1 MRSATNLSA
10 HHISTPLN
18 ASHINSSK
26 HHPMNRIDNLFQN
39 KKQDILSIYFPAG
52 YPNLNDTV
60 PNLELLQTASVD
72 MVEIGIPFSDP
83 LADGPTIQAAAKQAL
98 DNGMKLR
105 LLFEQLKDVR
115 QTVSIP
121 LILMG
126 YWNTIYRYGVD
137 QFLKDCKK
145 VDIDGLIVPD
155 LPLEEFETHYKSD
168 FEEYGIYNVL
178 LACPETEENRL
189 QKLIA
194 ATQGF
199 LYLVSSSATTGG
211 SMKVD
216 EEQKAYLNRIKKIT
230 TPSLIG
236 FGINNKESFDYAC
249 QYANGTIIGTAFIK
263 ALEKNEAYT
272 FIDKFI

>member
-1 MRSATNLSA
+1 
-10 HHISTPLN
+10 
-18 ASHINSSK
+18 
-26 HHPMNRIDNLFQN
+26 MNRIDSLFQN

-60 PNLELLQTASVD
+60 PNLELLQKAGVD

-83 LADGPTIQAAAKQAL
+83 LADGSAIQAASKQAL

-105 LLFEQLKDVR
+105 LLFERLKNVR
-115 QTVSIP
+115 QTVSMP

-126 YWNTIYRYGVD
+126 YWNTIYRYGVTN
-137 QFLKDCKK
+137 FLVDCQKIG
-145 VDIDGLIVPD
+145 IDGLIVPD
-155 LPLEEFETHYKSD
+155 LPLEEFELHYKTK

-189 QKLIA
+189 QKLISS
-194 ATQGF
+194 TQGF

-211 SMKVD
+211 SIKVN
-216 EEQKAYLNRIKKIT
+216 EKQKSYFERIKQIE

-236 FGINNKESFDYAC
+236 FGINNNESFKYAC
-249 QYANGTIIGTAFIK
+249 QYANGAIVGTAFIK
-263 ALEKNEAYT
+263 ALEKNEARS
-272 FIDKFI
+272 FIEDIK

>member
-1 MRSATNLSA
+1 
-10 HHISTPLN
+10 
-18 ASHINSSK
+18 
-26 HHPMNRIDNLFQN
+26 MNRIDNLFQN

-52 YPNLNDTV
+52 YPNLKDTV
-60 PNLELLQTASVD
+60 PNLELLQTSGVD

-83 LADGPTIQAAAKQAL
+83 LADGSAIQAAAKQSL
-98 DNGMKLR
+98 DNGMKLS

-115 QTVSIP
+115 QTISMP

-126 YWNTIYRYGVD
+126 YWNTIYRYGVN

-145 VDIDGLIVPD
+145 VGIDGLIVPD
-155 LPLEEFETHYKSD
+155 LPSEEFETHYKSD
-168 FEEYGIYNVL
+168 FEKYGIYNVL

-211 SMKVD
+211 SMKLD
-216 EEQKAYLNRIKKIT
+216 EKQMAYFNRIKEIE

-236 FGINNKESFDYAC
+236 FGINNKESFEYAS
-249 QYANGTIIGTAFIK
+249 QYANGAIVGTAFIK
-263 ALEKNEAYT
+263 ALEKNEAKD
-272 FIDKFI
+272 FIEKLK

>member
-1 MRSATNLSA
+1 
-10 HHISTPLN
+10 
-18 ASHINSSK
+18 
-26 HHPMNRIDNLFQN
+26 MNRIDNLFQN

-60 PNLELLQTASVD
+60 PNLELLQTAGVD

-83 LADGPTIQAAAKQAL
+83 LADGSAIQAAAKQSL

-105 LLFEQLKDVR
+105 LLFEQLKDAR
-115 QTVSIP
+115 QTVSMP

-145 VDIDGLIVPD
+145 IGIDGLIIPD
-155 LPLEEFETHYKSD
+155 LPLEEFEAHYKSD

-178 LACPETEENRL
+178 LACPETDEVRF
-189 QKLIA
+189 QKLIT

-211 SMKVD
+211 SVKLD
-216 EEQKAYLNRIKKIT
+216 EEHKAYFNRIKKIE

-236 FGINNKESFDYAC
+236 FGINNKESFNYAC
-249 QYANGTIIGTAFIK
+249 QYANGAIVGTAFIK
-263 ALEKNEAYT
+263 ALKKNKAKD
-272 FIDKFI
+272 FIKKIK

>member
-1 MRSATNLSA
+1 
-10 HHISTPLN
+10 
-18 ASHINSSK
+18 
-26 HHPMNRIDNLFQN
+26 MNRIDNLFQN

-60 PNLELLQTASVD
+60 PNLELLQTAGVD

-83 LADGPTIQAAAKQAL
+83 LADGSAIQAAAKQAL

-115 QTVSIP
+115 QTISMP
-121 LILMG
+121 LVLMG
-126 YWNTIYRYGVD
+126 YWNSIYRYGVD

-145 VDIDGLIVPD
+145 VGIDGLIVPD
-155 LPLEEFETHYKSD
+155 LPLEEFESHYKSN
-168 FEEYGIYNVL
+168 FEKHGIYNVL
-178 LACPETEENRL
+178 LACPETNEDRL
-189 QKLIA
+189 QKLIS

-211 SMKVD
+211 SMKLD
-216 EEQKAYLNRIKKIT
+216 EEQKAYFNRIKEIE

-236 FGINNKESFDYAC
+236 FGINNKESFEYAS
-249 QYANGTIIGTAFIK
+249 QYANGAIVGTAFIK
-263 ALEKNEAYT
+263 ALEKNEAKD
-272 FIDKFI
+272 FIEKLK

>member
-1 MRSATNLSA
+1 
-10 HHISTPLN
+10 
-18 ASHINSSK
+18 
-26 HHPMNRIDNLFQN
+26 MNRIDNLFQN

-52 YPNLNDTV
+52 YPNLKDTV
-60 PNLELLQTASVD
+60 PNLELLQTAGVD

-83 LADGPTIQAAAKQAL
+83 LADGPAIQTAAKKAL
-98 DNGMKLR
+98 DNGMNLR

-115 QTVSIP
+115 QTVSMP

-137 QFLKDCKK
+137 QFLKDCKS
-145 VDIDGLIVPD
+145 VGIDGLIVPD
-155 LPLEEFETHYKSD
+155 LPLEEFEAHYKSD
-168 FEEYGIYNVL
+168 FEKYGIYNVL

-189 QKLIA
+189 QKLIS

-216 EEQKAYLNRIKKIT
+216 EEQKAYFNRIKEIE

-236 FGINNKESFDYAC
+236 FGINNKESFEYAS
-249 QYANGTIIGTAFIK
+249 QYANGAIVGTAFIK
-263 ALEKNEAYT
+263 ALEKNEAKD
-272 FIDKFI
+272 FIEKLK